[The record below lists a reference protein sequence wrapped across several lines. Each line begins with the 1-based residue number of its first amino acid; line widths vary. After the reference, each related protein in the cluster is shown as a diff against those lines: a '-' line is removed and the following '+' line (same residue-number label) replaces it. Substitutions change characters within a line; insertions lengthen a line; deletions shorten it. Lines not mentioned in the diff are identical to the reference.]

1 MTASTLTLRTVAAG
15 EQVIVRALLTEA
27 FLPYEPHFP
36 AGVFAPY
43 LRDLLD
49 LVEGDPV
56 TVVADLRGE
65 VVGTMRLYP
74 AGAPHGVPLPS
85 GWAMVRAVAVAPRLR
100 RSGVAQALLTECER
114 RARRNGATHLAFH
127 ALDQIR
133 DTFAFALRLG
143 YPRRPDLDF
152 DGGELFGQPPGKV
165 LVKAFGRRLIPATRL
180 P

>member
-1 MTASTLTLRTVAAG
+1 MTFTVRTVAAG

-36 AGVFAPY
+36 AGVFVPY

-56 TVVADLRGE
+56 TVVAEQRGE
-65 VVGTMRLYP
+65 VVGTMRLHP
-74 AGAPHGVPLPS
+74 PGAPHKVPLPP

-100 RSGVAQALLTECER
+100 RSGVAQALLAECER
-114 RARRNGATHLAFH
+114 RARRTGATHLAFH
-127 ALDQIR
+127 AIDQIR

-165 LVKAFGRRLIPATRL
+165 LVKAFGRRLVSRASPPAQ
-180 P
+180 